1 MGGAARGGAAAG
13 GEWWGGVGGGFTA
26 RGKAKLEN
34 CPKGK
39 LSQPAPTGRDWRV
52 GMEGEVAEGSP
63 PGGS

>member
-1 MGGAARGGAAAG
+1 MGG
-13 GEWWGGVGGGFTA
+13 GGGRIYCK

-34 CPKGK
+34 CPEGK
-39 LSQPAPTGRDWRV
+39 LSQPAPTGKDWRV